1 MLRGY
6 NFRNDTL
13 VVVGFALTVAL
24 AIAADLGLGWL
35 GRAVTP
41 WSRARAAAG

>member
-13 VVVGFALTVAL
+13 VIVGFALTVAL
-24 AIAADLGLGWL
+24 GVVADLGLSWL
-35 GRAVTP
+35 GRVVTP